1 MSTQLEEDLIRCAD
15 LISADWSMQ
24 NNYQDCRTNFIYRVS
39 TLDECLERIRLTGV
53 DKDYAL
59 HRWYNYMISIKCEH
73 IFCEFGAVH
82 DDDIYNHDVDIYI
95 NGIPF
100 DVKVTIYPAKLSD
113 RPYNLRTR
121 QGKNKMIEWYYANQ
135 SQQARKQLLNR
146 LYIVCDGANAYECLK
161 MKSDFTLLRQKI
173 KAFMESAL
181 TNGVNSITITDNGR
195 TYKLQSE
202 IIYIAY

>member
-39 TLDECLERIRLTGV
+39 TLDECLEQIRLTGV

-59 HRWYNYMISIKCEH
+59 HRWYNYMTSIKCEH

-146 LYIVCDGANAYECLK
+146 LYIVCDGTNAYECLK